1 MVSSCLC
8 KMEMI
13 NGVQLAEGQGG
24 PPLPGLVLRAI
35 GPGDRERVAAMHARL
50 SLESRVR
57 RFFTAKPRLT
67 ARELTFLT
75 DVDHRRHEA
84 LAAVDPRDGSIVGT
98 ARYVQE
104 PGRLGVADVAI
115 EVVDELQNRGIGTAL
130 ASALLDRARENGF
143 RLLTATTLWENRPAR
158 ALLRQLRFHARE
170 SHGGQIEFELVLDGR
185 RRTGGPE

>member
-1 MVSSCLC
+1 M
-8 KMEMI
+8 KMI
-13 NGVQLAEGQGG
+13 NDIQVAERRSGR
-24 PPLPGLVLRAI
+24 PLPGLELRAI

-84 LAAVDPRDGSIVGT
+84 LAAVDRRDGSIVGT

-104 PGRLGVADVAI
+104 HGRPGVADVAI
-115 EVVDELQNRGIGTAL
+115 EVVDELQNQGIGTAL
-130 ASALLDRARENGF
+130 ATALLERAHENGL

-158 ALLRQLRFHARE
+158 ALLRRLHFQARA
-170 SHGGQIEFELVLDGR
+170 SHGGQIEFELDLAPGR
-185 RRTGGPE
+185 PV